1 MLSKVL
7 KNLKKEEKRTGKDSD
22 LPGAVFPK
30 TKLRGDQ
37 GFQAKQNSQAGAE
50 RQRSMGNRMWKSN
63 SKPK

>member
-7 KNLKKEEKRTGKDSD
+7 KNLKKEEKKLGKGSD
-22 LPGAVFPK
+22 IPTTVFPK
-30 TKLRGDQ
+30 TKFRGDQ
-37 GFQAKQNSQAGAE
+37 GFHAKQSSQAGAE